1 VFILGP
7 EVYDADIPGV
17 GDQQHRFRILD
28 RSFSRLKSENL
39 YLDHP
44 DPYWYLT
51 GAELALLV
59 YDITNKESFQ
69 SVVTFAHYELTF
81 SDVTSVALVGTKGDL
96 SIRREV
102 EYKVS
107 KYCTCKSYLVYFII
121 VLSVLCKQSG

>member
-1 VFILGP
+1 M
-7 EVYDADIPGV
+7 

-28 RSFSRLKSENL
+28 APAFSRLESENL
-39 YLDHP
+39 GKDRP

-69 SVVTFAHYELTF
+69 SVGTFARDERQF
-81 SDVTSVALVGTKGDL
+81 RQITSVALVGTKEDL

-102 EYKVS
+102 EYEVIR
-107 KYCTCKSYLVYFII
+107 Y
-121 VLSVLCKQSG
+121 